1 MKKPVQQFGKLIV
14 LVALGCMIFVS
25 CSKDDTPD
33 VKKEDARTN
42 PDGIEQGS
50 VVIATED
57 LLTMD
62 STKIIQSL
70 KSSKSR
76 KL

>member
-33 VKKEDARTN
+33 IEKQDPIPN
-42 PDGIEQGS
+42 PDGIEQDS
-50 VVIATED
+50 IVTSAED

-62 STKIIQSL
+62 TTKTIQSL
-70 KSSKSR
+70 KSSKRR